1 MRTLRALM
9 FGGLVFFPAT
19 ILGLIIWWMMGSSMD
34 NSAVAVWLPC
44 NLVPFGGVALG
55 LWLGWKTGEEY
66 SIAADA

>member
-9 FGGLVFFPAT
+9 FGVLAFFPTT

-34 NSAVAVWLPC
+34 TWEVAVWLPC
-44 NLVPFGGVALG
+44 NLVPFGGVSLG

-66 SIAADA
+66 SISADA